1 MELFPGCYR
10 KDLAS
15 GLSVIGQEEQQSK
28 SVSLGLWFKSGSR
41 DETPE
46 ENGITHLIEHLL
58 FRGTENR
65 SAYRITS
72 DVDRLGGHING
83 STSREYLLL
92 SLRLLPESLN
102 EGLEILT
109 DLATNPLF
117 REEDFRVEKDVVL
130 EEIRSSHDDHQ
141 SETVRLLEQ
150 TIWGENSG
158 LAQPIRG
165 TESSLKDLTR
175 DNVEARYGTLK
186 RPGDMMLVGAGNMNF
201 EELYQS
207 TGKYL
212 AGIGQN
218 KPDEQGRSP
227 TGETVEVSGGKTKS
241 DSRDINQLHCAIGVE
256 GLAKSDE
263 DRYPLEMLN
272 IILGQGMSSRLFRK
286 VRKEHGL
293 AYQVTSNAQYF
304 ADTGF
309 FLVYGAMA
317 PENLDQF
324 IDLVTEEL
332 EDLVKN
338 RVGSDE
344 LERAKKKTKGNLV
357 LGLENNRS
365 LMGRLGITSLH
376 GSEFLS
382 VSEVIERIEAVS
394 PEEIQSVAER
404 LLDRERLNYALL
416 GPEVEEASFL

>member
-10 KDLAS
+10 KDLTN
-15 GLSVIGQEEQQSK
+15 GLSVIGQEEPQSK

-41 DETPE
+41 DENPE

-65 SAYRITS
+65 SAYQITS
-72 DVDRLGGHING
+72 DVDRLGGHVNG

-92 SLRLLPESLN
+92 SLRLLPESLD

-141 SETVRLLEQ
+141 SETVRLLEE

-158 LAQPIRG
+158 LSQPVRG
-165 TESSLKDLTR
+165 TEESLKKLSGD
-175 DNVEARYGTLK
+175 DVKSRYGFLK
-186 RPGDMMLVGAGNMNF
+186 SPEEMMLIGAGNMNF
-201 EELYQS
+201 DELYDH
-207 TGKYL
+207 TKNYL
-212 AGIGQN
+212 EGVGSVEAGGN
-218 KPDEQGRSP
+218 GAPPAEQI
-227 TGETVEVSGGKTKS
+227 GETSSGKTKS
-241 DSRDINQLHCAIGVE
+241 DWRDINQLHCAIGVE

-286 VRKEHGL
+286 VRKKHGL

-324 IDLVTEEL
+324 IDLVTDEL
-332 EDLVKN
+332 EDLVN
-338 RVGSDE
+338 NQVGADE

-365 LMGRLGITSLH
+365 LMGRLGITELH
-376 GSEFLS
+376 ESEFLS
-382 VSEVIERIEAVS
+382 VSKVIERIEEVS
-394 PEEIQSVAER
+394 PEEIQDVAKR

-416 GPEVEEASFL
+416 GPEAEDASVL

>member
-41 DETPE
+41 DEAPE

-117 REEDFRVEKDVVL
+117 RKEDFRVEKDVVL

-141 SETVRLLEQ
+141 SETVRLLEE

-158 LAQPIRG
+158 LAQPVRG
-165 TESSLKDLTR
+165 TEESLENLTG
-175 DNVEARYGTLK
+175 DNVEARYKNLK
-186 RPGDMMLVGAGNMNF
+186 RPGEMMLVGAGNMSF
-201 EELYQS
+201 EELYES

-212 AGIGQN
+212 AGIGE
-218 KPDEQGRSP
+218 DEP
-227 TGETVEVSGGKTKS
+227 GEASRTQKEKNEVSGGKTKR

-293 AYQVTSNAQYF
+293 AYQVTSSAQYF

-324 IDLVTEEL
+324 IDLVTDEL

-365 LMGRLGITSLH
+365 LMGRLGVTALH
-376 GSEFLS
+376 KSEFLS

-416 GPEVEEASFL
+416 GPGVEEASVL

>member
-10 KDLAS
+10 KDLTN
-15 GLSVIGQEEQQSK
+15 GLSVIGQEEPQSK

-41 DETPE
+41 NENPE

-65 SAYRITS
+65 SAYQITS
-72 DVDRLGGHING
+72 DVDRLGGHVNG

-117 REEDFRVEKDVVL
+117 RKEDFRVEKDVVL

-141 SETVRLLEQ
+141 AETVRLLEE

-158 LAQPIRG
+158 LAQPVRG
-165 TESSLKDLTR
+165 TEESLEKLSGDDVESRYRDL
-175 DNVEARYGTLK
+175 N
-186 RPGDMMLVGAGNMNF
+186 RPGNLMLVAAGDMELDTLYSYAENYLGEIEPVETEGNGAPPAR
-201 EELYQS
+201 Q
-207 TGKYL
+207 
-212 AGIGQN
+212 IGEN
-218 KPDEQGRSP
+218 S
-227 TGETVEVSGGKTKS
+227 SGKTKS
-241 DSRDINQLHCAIGVE
+241 DWRDINQLYCAIGVE
-256 GLAKSDE
+256 GLAKSDK

-286 VRKEHGL
+286 VRKKHGL

-317 PENLDQF
+317 PENLEQF
-324 IDLVTEEL
+324 VDLVIDEL
-332 EDLVKN
+332 EDLVN
-338 RVGSDE
+338 SHVGADE

-365 LMGRLGITSLH
+365 LMGRLGVTELH
-376 GSEFLS
+376 DNEFLS

-394 PEEIQSVAER
+394 PEEIQGVAER
-404 LLDRERLNYALL
+404 LLNQERLNYALL
-416 GPEVEEASFL
+416 GPEVEDASVI

>member
-10 KDLAS
+10 KDLEN
-15 GLSVIGQEEQQSK
+15 GLSVIGQEEPQSK

-41 DETPE
+41 DENPE
-46 ENGITHLIEHLL
+46 ENGITHLLEHLF

-117 REEDFRVEKDVVL
+117 REEDFQVEKDVVL
-130 EEIRSSHDDHQ
+130 EEIRSSRDDHQ
-141 SETVRLLEQ
+141 SETVRLLEE
-150 TIWGENSG
+150 TIWGEDSG
-158 LAQPIRG
+158 LSQPVRG
-165 TESSLKDLTR
+165 TEASLKNLTG
-175 DNVEARYGTLK
+175 NAVESRYGALK
-186 RPGDMMLVGAGNMNF
+186 HPEEMMLIGAGDMNF
-201 EELYQS
+201 EELYDH
-207 TGKYL
+207 TGNYL
-212 AGIGQN
+212 ERIVAGEAREDG
-218 KPDEQGRSP
+218 PTPAEQ
-227 TGETVEVSGGKTKS
+227 TGEASGGKTKS
-241 DSRDINQLHCAIGVE
+241 ERRDINQLHCAIGVE

-263 DRYPLEMLN
+263 ARYPLEMLN

-286 VRKEHGL
+286 VRKQHGL
-293 AYQVTSNAQYF
+293 AYQVTSTAQYF
-304 ADTGF
+304 KDTGF

-317 PENLDQF
+317 PESLDQF
-324 IDLVTEEL
+324 VDLVTDEL
-332 EDLVKN
+332 EDLVN
-338 RVGSDE
+338 NQVGAAE

-365 LMGRLGITSLH
+365 LMGRLGVTELH
-376 GSEFLS
+376 ESEFLS

-394 PEEIQSVAER
+394 PEEIQGVAER
-404 LLDRERLNYALL
+404 LLDRDRLNYALL
-416 GPEVEEASFL
+416 GPEVEENTVL